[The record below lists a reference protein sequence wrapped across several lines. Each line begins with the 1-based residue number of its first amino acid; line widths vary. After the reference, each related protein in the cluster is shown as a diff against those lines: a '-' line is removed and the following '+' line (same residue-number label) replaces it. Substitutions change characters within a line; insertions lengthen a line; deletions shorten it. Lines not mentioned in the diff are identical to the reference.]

1 MHQRLRVF
9 FPFLAVMLILFFSGC
24 GKPIAEGTDTL
35 RLAFSNKIQY
45 LPLIIACDQ
54 ESAGSGASLITPVI
68 GTGGIDAA
76 EALLAGEADIGAM
89 GDVPALILLSKN
101 TRFQVICAFMQ
112 SPTMHRLVGSTACGV
127 RTIHDLAGKRV
138 AVHHGS
144 STHGALL
151 AYLQEN
157 GIDPAAIE
165 LVPLAP
171 VNFPEAMLHGDV
183 DAVAGS
189 EPWPQNV
196 LDRVPASIPIATLTV
211 AGNSFPHVLVAD
223 RDFIDRR
230 REKVIKFLDEL
241 GNITVGI
248 RKAPDA
254 AAAVAAR
261 FTGRSPAGEMLAMK
275 ELLFQLDFSPN
286 VGKGLK
292 KSAAFLLD
300 RKKINSMPDATVLE
314 PVAGLRP

>member
-1 MHQRLRVF
+1 
-9 FPFLAVMLILFFSGC
+9 MLILFFSGC
-24 GKPIAEGTDTL
+24 EKPTAEGIDSF

-54 ESAGSGASLITPVI
+54 ESAGRSSLITPVV

-112 SPTMHRLVGSTACGV
+112 SPTMHRLVGSTARGV

-138 AVHHGS
+138 AVHYGS

-151 AYLQEN
+151 AYLQEE

-196 LDRVPASIPIATLTV
+196 LDRVPASIPIATLAV

-223 RDFIDRR
+223 RDFIDSH
-230 REKVIKFLDEL
+230 REKITKLLDEL
-241 GNITVGI
+241 ENVMVRI
-248 RKAPDA
+248 RKDPNA
-254 AAAVAAR
+254 ATAVAAR
-261 FTGRSPAGEMLAMK
+261 FTGRSPASEMLALK
-275 ELLFQLDFSPN
+275 ELHFQLDFSPN

-292 KSAAFLLD
+292 KTAAFLLG
-300 RKKINSMPDATVLE
+300 RKKINSMPDATALE